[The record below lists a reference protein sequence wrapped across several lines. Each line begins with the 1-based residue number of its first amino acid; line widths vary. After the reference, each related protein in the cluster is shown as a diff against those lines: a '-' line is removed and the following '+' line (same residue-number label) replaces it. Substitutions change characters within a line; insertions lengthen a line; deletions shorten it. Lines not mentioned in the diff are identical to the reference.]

1 MSGFCTHCG
10 AQLSA
15 NQKFCTTCGAAV
27 AGSSPPPTA
36 TETKQAAAAPSHA
49 PSVSGFGRGRAIL
62 VAGLVIG
69 GAALAAALILI
80 GPKTP
85 RSPPASSTATTPS
98 VAPPV
103 AVAAPPATSVAP
115 PAGSAT
121 AAITAVRWE
130 SYTNTRYGVVIDYPA
145 DLFTIQPP
153 PPNNAGRDF
162 TAEKVGARF
171 HVYSQANAMNF
182 SVEEL
187 QAEDVLDIGD
197 AAAAKNNG
205 ADWYQVMATK
215 GTDTILRRVLLSEGG
230 AMVHRLEIAYPKT
243 AAVSF
248 EPIVARM
255 IKSFR
260 VDPAIPE
267 RAANAAGSP
276 VSPEA
281 PKPATRQPEAK
292 QLQASK
298 PAWQHFNSI
307 ALGMRIPGYSG
318 KAGVS
323 AEVPAS
329 WTKSD
334 MPEPNAIEFQGLEAT
349 GDDVLHVTIR
359 AERRRSGVTLASM
372 AKALTIRLAAS
383 ADSFRVR
390 DERNAQVALR
400 PAVLLSLQYAGSDSP
415 DLLFEDIAI
424 VEAGELFYIIE
435 FGAPEARYAAS
446 RNVFTHVIET
456 LGFAE

>member
-1 MSGFCTHCG
+1 M
-10 AQLSA
+10 
-15 NQKFCTTCGAAV
+15 
-27 AGSSPPPTA
+27 
-36 TETKQAAAAPSHA
+36 
-49 PSVSGFGRGRAIL
+49 
-62 VAGLVIG
+62 
-69 GAALAAALILI
+69 
-80 GPKTP
+80 
-85 RSPPASSTATTPS
+85 
-98 VAPPV
+98 
-103 AVAAPPATSVAP
+103 
-115 PAGSAT
+115 
-121 AAITAVRWE
+121 
-130 SYTNTRYGVVIDYPA
+130 IDYPA

-153 PPNNAGRDF
+153 PPDNAGRDF
-162 TAEKVGARF
+162 TAEKAGARF
-171 HVYSQANAMNF
+171 HVYSHANAMNS

-197 AAAAKNNG
+197 AAAVKNNG

-243 AAVSF
+243 AAASF

-281 PKPATRQPEAK
+281 TKPVTRQPEAK
-292 QLQASK
+292 RPQASK
-298 PAWQHFNSI
+298 PAWQRFDSI

-372 AKALTIRLAAS
+372 AKALTTRLAAS
-383 ADSFRVR
+383 ADSFRAR

-435 FGAPEARYAAS
+435 FGAPESRYAAS
-446 RNVFTHVIET
+446 QQRLHPSDRDASASRSECDGDCPRDIARRPPRFVEADPERDCCVRPHCHGDISGPGAAGSRTRGAGSSVADAKPSDPMWQAMLQIAYRFSAPSGHHPIRYDPAT
-456 LGFAE
+456 LEAEFWSLRTQEYSFSQIITWKNGRQLTSVHRDHAAIV

>member
-1 MSGFCTHCG
+1 MR
-10 AQLSA
+10 SA
-15 NQKFCTTCGAAV
+15 RNAAPNCPPIRNFQQTCGATV
-27 AGSSPPPTA
+27 AGSNPPATT
-36 TETKQAAAAPSHA
+36 TETKQAAPAPTPAPSI
-49 PSVSGFGRGRAIL
+49 SGFGRGRAIL
-62 VAGLVIG
+62 IAGLVIG
-69 GAALAAALILI
+69 GAALAVALILI
-80 GPKTP
+80 GPEAP
-85 RSPPASSTATTPS
+85 RSPPASSTATAPP

-103 AVAAPPATSVAP
+103 AVVAP
-115 PAGSAT
+115 PTGSAT
-121 AAITAVRWE
+121 AAITASRWE
-130 SYTNTRYGVVIDYPA
+130 SYTNTRYGVMVDYPA
-145 DLFTIQPP
+145 DLFAIQPP
-153 PPNNAGRDF
+153 PPDNAGRDF
-162 TAEKVGARF
+162 TAEKLGARF
-171 HVYSQANAMNF
+171 FVYSRANALNA

-187 QAEDVLDIGD
+187 QAEDVLDTGD
-197 AAAAKNNG
+197 AAAVKNNG

-230 AMVHRLEIAYPKT
+230 AMVHRLEITYPK
-243 AAVSF
+243 AAAAAF
-248 EPIVARM
+248 EPMVARM
-255 IKSFR
+255 IKSFH

-281 PKPATRQPEAK
+281 TKPVTRQPEAK
-292 QLQASK
+292 QPQAGK
-298 PAWQHFNSI
+298 PAWQRFNSI

-372 AKALTIRLAAS
+372 AKALKTRLAAS
-383 ADSFRVR
+383 ADSFRAR

-400 PAVLLSLQYAGSDSP
+400 PAVLLSLQYAGSNSP
-415 DLLFEDIAI
+415 DLLFEDVAI

-446 RNVFTHVIET
+446 SYVSLFT
-456 LGFAE
+456 